1 MSRPPPFFLA
11 PEVSSGKHL
20 GAAAAVNDVDIEGEW
35 ETPRGLGSPMSPASA
50 EADFSLPQS
59 TLGVRRTAGLDLI
72 LVMIVRH
79 LSIFGNVNGG
89 LGWPSC

>member
-1 MSRPPPFFLA
+1 MGST
-11 PEVSSGKHL
+11 S
-20 GAAAAVNDVDIEGEW
+20 AVGFPDIPGI
-35 ETPRGLGSPMSPASA
+35 GGST
-50 EADFSLPQS
+50 SLPQL

-89 LGWPSC
+89 LGWPSCSTFRVVAKETCTQNTAGNLDC